1 MIISKENVMLNS
13 NLKYFKVGSIINKN
27 EHSVFNVFSIKTSL
41 FPTIKLS
48 ESFSTICPNIYNRD
62 GKNFLKNE
70 YKKISEIED
79 NEHILVPKLKYE
91 KVIYINK
98 EYAWLYGK
106 FIANGYFKKSKY
118 GVQIIIPV
126 KRISKEEEKKI
137 LKIEKIKVLNC
148 HSDNFYK
155 QIIIDNEE
163 IKLLFKQ
170 DNNSKKNLNNFIIN
184 SDKHIYNYFLRSLLE
199 EKDKDNFI
207 KIDSLSLAHEI
218 FIHSYSKCNKVL
230 KIIFL
235 KKQNNYNKEYYITL
249 ADKDEYVLIGENL
262 YNIVIQKR
270 KNNNS
275 LGFSLEDMD
284 DVYYNKNK
292 YICNSIYIKK

>member
-1 MIISKENVMLNS
+1 M
-13 NLKYFKVGSIINKN
+13 
-27 EHSVFNVFSIKTSL
+27 
-41 FPTIKLS
+41 
-48 ESFSTICPNIYNRD
+48 
-62 GKNFLKNE
+62 
-70 YKKISEIED
+70 
-79 NEHILVPKLKYE
+79 
-91 KVIYINK
+91 
-98 EYAWLYGK
+98 
-106 FIANGYFKKSKY
+106 
-118 GVQIIIPV
+118 
-126 KRISKEEEKKI
+126 
-137 LKIEKIKVLNC
+137 
-148 HSDNFYK
+148 K

-184 SDKHIYNYFLRSLLE
+184 SDKHIFNYFLRSLLE

-207 KIDSLSLAHEI
+207 KIDNLSLAHEI
-218 FIHSYSKCNKVL
+218 FLHSYSKCDKIL

-235 KKQNNYNKEYYITL
+235 KKQNTYNKEYYITL

-284 DVYYNKNK
+284 NVYCNKGK
-292 YICNSIYIKK
+292 YICNSIYIKNKKD